1 MPMSRAQFK
10 KQLQEGV
17 NTVFGLEYARHPEEW
32 RYHLDFE
39 TSKKAYEED
48 VLMSG
53 LDAAQVKAEGRGV
66 HYSEGRELWTQRYTH
81 ETIALAFA
89 LTEEAE
95 QDNLYGSIGKRYGR
109 ALARSM
115 QHTKEVK
122 GANVLNNGFDANYAI
137 GDGKALFATDHPLEN
152 GQTLRN
158 ELATPADLSEFSLEQ
173 ALVDIDNYED
183 DKGIPIATRAV
194 CLIVHANDQFT
205 ADRLLNSSLRP
216 GTSDNDINSIGH
228 QGSIS
233 NGYKVNHRLTDSRAW
248 FIKTDCPDG
257 MKHIQRMAIRRGI
270 EGDFETGNMRY
281 KAWERYAQGTTDP
294 RGAYGSAGGAG

>member
-17 NTVFGLEYARHPEEW
+17 NTVFGLEYRRHPEEW

-53 LDAAQVKAEGRGV
+53 LDAAQVKNEGRGV

-89 LTEEAE
+89 ITEEAE
-95 QDNLYGSIGKRYGR
+95 MDNLYGSLGKRYGR

-122 GANVLNNGFDANYAI
+122 AANILNNGFDANFAI
-137 GDGKALFATDHPLEN
+137 GDGKALFATDHPLEY
-152 GQTLRN
+152 GGTFRN
-158 ELATPADLSEFSLEQ
+158 ELATPADLSEFSLEA
-173 ALVDIDNYED
+173 ALIDIDDFED
-183 DKGIPIATRAV
+183 DKGIPVATQAIR
-194 CLIVHANDQFT
+194 LIHPTALSFT
-205 ADRLLNSSLRP
+205 ADRLINSTLRP
-216 GTSDNDINSIGH
+216 GTADNDINALRH
-228 QGSIS
+228 MGSLRD
-233 NGYKVNHRLTDSRAW
+233 GCAVNHRLTDPRKW

-257 MKHIQRMAIRRGI
+257 MKHIQRMNIRRGV

-281 KAWERYAQGTTDP
+281 KAWERYTQGTTDP